1 MAGAQGSNY
10 LVKIGDNTVSP
21 SSWTTVACQ
30 GDATLNT
37 GKSLEISR
45 TKNCKHPFFREAGY
59 TVQFTVELETPADST
74 HTLILNAADNE
85 TQLDVQV
92 ISTDTGTPVWTGVA
106 YAAYDPVTMPTEGIA
121 TIQVTLAFVNDPV
134 RTAAS

>member
-1 MAGAQGSNY
+1 MAGAQGANY

-21 SSWTTVACQ
+21 SSFTTVPCQ

-37 GKSLEISR
+37 GKTLEISR

-59 TVQFTVELETPADST
+59 SVSFTMELETPADAT
-74 HTLILNAADNE
+74 QTIILDAADNE
-85 TQLDVQV
+85 TQVDVQV
-92 ISTDTGTPVWTGVA
+92 VSTDTGTPKWQGVA

-121 TIQVTLAFVNDPV
+121 TLSVNLAFVNDPT
-134 RTAAS
+134 RTTA

>member
-1 MAGAQGSNY
+1 MSGARGDNY
-10 LVKIGDNTVSP
+10 LVKIGDNTTSP
-21 SSWTTVACQ
+21 SSFTTVPCQ

-37 GKSLEISR
+37 GKTLEISR

-59 TVQFTVELETPADST
+59 SVQFTMELETPANAT
-74 HTLILNAADNE
+74 QTLILDAADNE

-92 ISTDTGTPVWTGVA
+92 ISSDSGTPFWQGVA

-121 TIQVTLAFVNDPV
+121 TCQVSLAFVNDPTRGAV
-134 RTAAS
+134 